1 MIAAPGF
8 GHASLHSGF
17 LDQDSKGQQSA
28 SDRLVSQTNIQT
40 TTDQDL
46 ARAVSPIVEISL
58 TENFIKKSSAETKTA
73 SQQETSPL
81 ERKAASEQPD
91 NAAKPKND
99 QELTEEEEKQVQ
111 ELKKRDAEV
120 KAHEQAHAAV
130 GGSYASAPTYEY
142 TTGPDNKQYA
152 IGGEVQID
160 SAPVPN
166 NPEATI
172 RKMDIVIRAALAP
185 AEPSSQDKS
194 VASQAQKTRSAAQAE
209 LAKQQTAD
217 LNGEGEEDSLLS
229 SGEETDETSQIFATA
244 QTDAT
249 QIFSAILAYKSAG
262 QV

>member
-1 MIAAPGF
+1 MFVTSNTGQYFPPSGPQAAEGK
-8 GHASLHSGF
+8 HDLSAK
-17 LDQDSKGQQSA
+17 DQLTQ
-28 SDRLVSQTNIQT
+28 QTNIQDDT
-40 TTDQDL
+40 AQQS

-58 TENFIKKSSAETKTA
+58 TENQRQTQKPALQATTEEKSIEEKKAEN
-73 SQQETSPL
+73 P
-81 ERKAASEQPD
+81 
-91 NAAKPKND
+91 N
-99 QELTEEEEKQVQ
+99 ELSEEEEKQVQ

-185 AEPSSQDKS
+185 AEPSSQDKQ
-194 VASQAQKTRSAAQAE
+194 VAAQAAQQRAE
-209 LAKQQTAD
+209 AQADLAKQRAAELKGQ
-217 LNGEGEEDSLLS
+217 GKE
-229 SGEETDETSQIFATA
+229 DETENETA
-244 QTDAT
+244 GAETEQT
-249 QIFSAILAYKSAG
+249 QPNQEIIQAIRAYETANQLFGAAG
-262 QV
+262 

>member
-1 MIAAPGF
+1 MF
-8 GHASLHSGF
+8 VTSSTGHNLPPSG
-17 LDQDSKGQQSA
+17 LQTAESKNEPSARDQLSQ
-28 SDRLVSQTNIQT
+28 QTNIQDET
-40 TTDQDL
+40 SQQS

-58 TENFIKKSSAETKTA
+58 TENQPKAQKPALQSNTDEKSIEEKKAEN
-73 SQQETSPL
+73 P
-81 ERKAASEQPD
+81 
-91 NAAKPKND
+91 N
-99 QELTEEEEKQVQ
+99 ELSEEEEKQVQ

-185 AEPSSQDKS
+185 AEPSSQDKQ
-194 VASQAQKTRSAAQAE
+194 VAAQAAQQRAEAQAE
-209 LAKQQTAD
+209 LAKQKAAGLRGETQETGEPLQTVQEQENKRAP
-217 LNGEGEEDSLLS
+217 
-229 SGEETDETSQIFATA
+229 SQEII
-244 QTDAT
+244 Q
-249 QIFSAILAYKSAG
+249 AINAYKTANQLAIS
-262 QV
+262 

>member
-8 GHASLHSGF
+8 GQAAHHSGF
-17 LDQDSKGQQSA
+17 LGSESKGQDSA
-28 SDRLVSQTNIQT
+28 SDRLVSQTNIQNSSG
-40 TTDQDL
+40 QDL

-58 TENFIKKSSAETKTA
+58 TEKFAKKPID
-73 SQQETSPL
+73 ETSPL
-81 ERKAASEQPD
+81 ERKAAIDKPEESS
-91 NAAKPKND
+91 KPKDD

-160 SAPVPN
+160 SAAVPN

-194 VASQAQKTRSAAQAE
+194 VAAQAQKTRSAAQAE
-209 LAKQQTAD
+209 LGKQRTAEQ
-217 LNGEGEEDSLLS
+217 NGEGEEDSLLS
-229 SGEETDETSQIFATA
+229 LDEGTDEPSQIFAAA

-249 QIFSAILAYKSAG
+249 QIVSAILAYKSAG